1 MSKKPSPL
9 LFLLLLA
16 GCTHPQVN
24 STQLQVLTSPPNLT
38 KVMKAQTVEIH
49 NDWNGYSDITPILRH
64 AKLRLE
70 QQQLVGNAY
79 IAVGGYGAG
88 GIRQQQTTKV
98 KIPAAVTTKFLT
110 TLSKTPVKTGIYQPR
125 IDHTD
130 DYPSVKIKIKIDR
143 QEIIFRSE
151 SQGVDRIPWQ
161 VTVKENNTTKN
172 YISNSPLPAQ
182 ALRILSPMI
191 DRPGID
197 QIILRRRR
205 HKK

>member
-9 LFLLLLA
+9 LLLLFLA
-16 GCTHPQVN
+16 GCTHPAGN
-24 STQLQVLTSPPNLT
+24 STQLQALTSPPNLI
-38 KVMKAQTVEIH
+38 KVMQAQTVEIQ

-70 QQQLVGNAY
+70 QQKLVGNAY

-98 KIPAAVTTKFLT
+98 KIPATVTTKFLT
-110 TLSKTPVKTGIYQPR
+110 ALSKTPFKTGVYRPK

-151 SQGVDRIPWQ
+151 SQGTDRIPWK
-161 VTVKENNTTKN
+161 VTVKENNTTKE

-182 ALRILSPMI
+182 ALRMLSPMI